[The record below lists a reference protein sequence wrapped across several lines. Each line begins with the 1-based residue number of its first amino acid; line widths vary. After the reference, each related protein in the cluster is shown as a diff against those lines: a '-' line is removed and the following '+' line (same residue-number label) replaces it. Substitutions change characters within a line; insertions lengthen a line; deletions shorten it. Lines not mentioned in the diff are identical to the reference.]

1 MSGRLLLF
9 HYHLFLVSSLC
20 SLALVLPDYSVS
32 YIKATIGDTITQAKC
47 KYPPE
52 HHSPLSNSV
61 ESLGQAIAW
70 APGFYPKSPPQ
81 LNPVPSVHFTS
92 LFWHLSLTSSGDVT
106 AWFLSCGLFS
116 RVFARQDDD
125 PLNGKSVSPCAY
137 YTPFFFQMHLCVRVY
152 PLVLSHVAFGRGK
165 PISNAPPFRR
175 ALTVPVQYS
184 YSKLLVLNKILWN
197 PSCSFLYFALFFSP
211 SLLLLS
217 LSVYSLE
224 TLRKFRQ
231 VFSFCISFSQCPVI
245 LSRDRLVLF
254 FVNISRFRWN
264 RLSDF
269 LICWL

>member
-52 HHSPLSNSV
+52 HHSPFSNSV

-106 AWFLSCGLFS
+106 AWFLSCGLS
-116 RVFARQDDD
+116 PRAFARRDDD
-125 PLNGKSVSPCAY
+125 PLKRQKRLTLCILHPVFLPDAPLCACL
-137 YTPFFFQMHLCVRVY
+137 PSR
-152 PLVLSHVAFGRGK
+152 PL
-165 PISNAPPFRR
+165 
-175 ALTVPVQYS
+175 
-184 YSKLLVLNKILWN
+184 
-197 PSCSFLYFALFFSP
+197 SCGFW
-211 SLLLLS
+211 
-217 LSVYSLE
+217 E
-224 TLRKFRQ
+224 RK
-231 VFSFCISFSQCPVI
+231 
-245 LSRDRLVLF
+245 
-254 FVNISRFRWN
+254 VNIKCPSIQE
-264 RLSDF
+264 SPHSSCTIF
-269 LICWL
+269 LFKASGVE